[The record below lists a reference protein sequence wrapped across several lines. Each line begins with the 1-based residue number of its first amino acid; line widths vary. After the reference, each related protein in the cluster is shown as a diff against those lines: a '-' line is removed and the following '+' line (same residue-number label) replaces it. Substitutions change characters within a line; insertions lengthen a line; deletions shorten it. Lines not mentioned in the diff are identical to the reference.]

1 MQPPYGLF
9 RRSWSDSDKAMEK
22 RINLCCS
29 IVVLWGMAACVPNEA
44 PKPEGNQAPS
54 AATPQ
59 PQTAPNSPATNFR
72 SLSPRP
78 PSMRPIPLGSGLPAA
93 SGAEQRPA
101 VPVASAS
108 GAKNPSA
115 SAPAAE
121 ALAGKGGAIKA
132 VFEDAFERGEI
143 GPDWNLTSP
152 VWRIDGGKLCGEGA
166 KNHPAWLARKLPTNA
181 RIEFEAMSK
190 SPDGDLKVE
199 LWGDG
204 KSFAKATSYT
214 DASSY
219 IAIFGGWKNTFHVL
233 ARIDEHAKDRPE
245 LKLDPDS
252 PDLRA
257 RPIRPNNMY
266 HFKIERSDGKTVRWY
281 VDDLEI
287 MTFADPNPL
296 KGPGHEY
303 LGFNDWDVPVCFDN
317 LKITPLAGG

>member
-1 MQPPYGLF
+1 
-9 RRSWSDSDKAMEK
+9 MEK
-22 RINLCCS
+22 RINLSGS
-29 IVVLWGMAACVPNEA
+29 IVVLCSVAACVPNEA
-44 PKPEGNQAPS
+44 PKPEGQTT

-59 PQTAPNSPATNFR
+59 PQPAPNTPPTNFR

-78 PSMRPIPLGSGLPAA
+78 PSMRPIPVGSGVVATP
-93 SGAEQRPA
+93 GAEQLPA
-101 VPVASAS
+101 VPVASGSAPPAAS
-108 GAKNPSA
+108 GGAPRKPSA
-115 SAPAAE
+115 TEAAASKSGTIKSA
-121 ALAGKGGAIKA
+121 
-132 VFEDAFERGEI
+132 FEDTFERAELGA
-143 GPDWNLTSP
+143 DWNPTSP
-152 VWRIDGGKLCGEGA
+152 VWRIDGGKLCAQGA
-166 KNHPAWLARKLPTNA
+166 RNHPAWLTRKLPTNA
-181 RIEFEAMSK
+181 RIEFEAMSR
-190 SPDGDLKVE
+190 SPEGDLKVE

-245 LKLDPDS
+245 LKLDPNS
-252 PDLRA
+252 ADLRA
-257 RPIRPNNMY
+257 RPVRPNNMY

-287 MTFADPNPL
+287 MTFTDPNPL
-296 KGPGHEY
+296 KGAGHEY